1 MTSAQ
6 LHTNTGSGTVISGIP
21 TVVSYLK
28 ESFGNYENLLSQALS
43 DTVVQ
48 ETAIL
53 RQNLA
58 QHPDWA
64 DKVDNASVKVSE
76 GFFDYSVEHPDAM
89 DLEYGNP
96 TTKTIATGTLRSVA
110 KNREYGANKSLM
122 DNLSRRLSN
131 A

>member
-6 LHTNTGSGTVISGIP
+6 LHTSTDSASVISGFPSVI
-21 TVVSYLK
+21 SLLK
-28 ESFGNYENLLSQALS
+28 DNLLIYETALEQS
-43 DTVVQ
+43 LAETAVQ

-53 RQNLA
+53 RDNLS

-64 DKVDNASVKVSE
+64 DKGDSAKVSVNN

-96 TTKTIATGTLRSVA
+96 TKKVVATGTLRSVA
-110 KNREYGANKSLM
+110 KNREYDVNKSLM
-122 DNLSRRLSN
+122 KNLSSKLPN